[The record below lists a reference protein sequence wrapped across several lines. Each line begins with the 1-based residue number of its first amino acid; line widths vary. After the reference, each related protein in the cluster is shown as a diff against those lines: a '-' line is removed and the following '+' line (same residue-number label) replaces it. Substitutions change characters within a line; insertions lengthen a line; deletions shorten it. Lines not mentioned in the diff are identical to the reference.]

1 MGASRHVYIKTACG
15 DVTLHAWMSQTVMP
29 HTHMSESC
37 HAHGWV
43 MPHTKWLMVS
53 DPYERA
59 RHVSKRF
66 TCHAWTSH
74 VTRINETP
82 HQTLT
87 MHTHASCHTCEWIIS
102 HAFILQ
108 VVRVIVWAVWNI
120 LTSCVTPIN
129 ESCHTYKRVRSHKWM
144 RHVTRMNEW
153 HHTRECFKSYI
164 SLECTSHVSLHTLAK
179 IHTRTHTHT
188 HTHRNVGNSSL
199 TCRVYPRCTYEWVM
213 SHLYTSH
220 VLYINASCHTHEWC
234 IPHAYESIVPHTCK
248 RRFTHMNALWRL
260 QYIYENKN
268 T

>member
-66 TCHAWTSH
+66 TCHAWTRH

-120 LTSCVTPIN
+120 LTSRVTPIN
-129 ESCHTYKRVRSHKWM
+129 ESGHTNECVMSHVWMNDITRANVSSLTSVLNVHHTYH
-144 RHVTRMNEW
+144 
-153 HHTRECFKSYI
+153 C
-164 SLECTSHVSLHTLAK
+164 
-179 IHTRTHTHT
+179 IHLQKYTHAHTHTHT
-188 HTHRNVGNSSL
+188 HTQERGKFKSYMSRIPALHIRMSHVTPLHESCL
-199 TCRVYPRCTYEWVM
+199 IYKCVM
-213 SHLYTSH
+213 SHARMMHTSRIW
-220 VLYINASCHTHEWC
+220 INRATHMQEAFHTHEC
-234 IPHAYESIVPHTCK
+234 VMA
-248 RRFTHMNALWRL
+248 FTI
-260 QYIYENKN
+260 YIRK
-268 T
+268 